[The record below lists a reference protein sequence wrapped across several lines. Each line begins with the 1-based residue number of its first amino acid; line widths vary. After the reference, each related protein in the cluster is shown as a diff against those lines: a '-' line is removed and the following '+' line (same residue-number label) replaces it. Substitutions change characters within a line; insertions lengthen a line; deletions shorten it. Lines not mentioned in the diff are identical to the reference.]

1 MNSEANATDL
11 NVNNEP
17 INGEESSSSILI
29 NNKSYEFNFS
39 NLSLENVL
47 NEIYKLE
54 ELCES
59 TIDLANYINVNV
71 TAIRKILKKFDKKFK
86 LHEDPVALYYIKKNL
101 TDKKSPLFHILQFKV
116 KSN

>member
-1 MNSEANATDL
+1 MNIFFDFFNKLEKENYSEIKGHLYLEKNY
-11 NVNNEP
+11 
-17 INGEESSSSILI
+17 
-29 NNKSYEFNFS
+29 KSYEFNFS

-86 LHEDPVALYYIKKNL
+86 LHEDPVALYYLKKNL